1 MIDYWKSRSKSVQ
14 EFLEH
19 FRCTTEP
26 IGGGTEYA
34 EDGELVNYDVAV
46 EAVKMTKETM
56 TDKVCE
62 WLYNA
67 CCEGLFTA
75 SNIEQLVNKFKKSME
90 E

>member
-1 MIDYWKSRSKSVQ
+1 MTRKEETLQAAAKLAKGAEGSRDHAKCLTYFVEGAEWADY
-14 EFLEH
+14 
-19 FRCTTEP
+19 
-26 IGGGTEYA
+26 
-34 EDGELVNYDVAV
+34 
-46 EAVKMTKETM
+46 TM
-56 TDKVCE
+56 LYKACE